1 LFGIVDE
8 ETSSRGVKIG
18 IFIELD
24 VVGTATSVEYL
35 DANFAF
41 GQTGSVE
48 PHNSQNPL
56 QDLSTDHSWFRE
68 STTQYQNITAEIL
81 RAESILDVAD
91 EVARETFVE
100 HKNLDVRYFMGQPA
114 SKV

>member
-1 LFGIVDE
+1 LLI
-8 ETSSRGVKIG
+8 SRQRNLT
-18 IFIELD
+18 IELD

-91 EVARETFVE
+91 EVAIIVVSG
-100 HKNLDVRYFMGQPA
+100 LDITQQMLD
-114 SKV
+114 

>member
-1 LFGIVDE
+1 LLI
-8 ETSSRGVKIG
+8 SRQRNLT
-18 IFIELD
+18 IELD

-56 QDLSTDHSWFRE
+56 QDLSTDHSWFWE

-91 EVARETFVE
+91 EVAVIVVSG
-100 HKNLDVRYFMGQPA
+100 LDITRQMFD
-114 SKV
+114 